1 MTTANETREITN
13 SDDVIDVRDVI
24 ARFEELDNLKID
36 GDVDDE
42 QVEEW
47 SRLKSLLSD
56 LEGNGGDEQWR
67 GSWYPITLVRDSYF
81 EDFARDEAEQLGLIK
96 SDMSWPYTCI
106 NWEKA
111 AEQLQQD
118 YSSISFDGVDY
129 WYR

>member
-1 MTTANETREITN
+1 MTTTTETREITN

-47 SRLKSLLSD
+47 SRLKSLLED
-56 LEGNGGDEQWR
+56 LEGNGGDEEWR

-106 NWEKA
+106 NWEEA

-118 YSSISFDGVDY
+118 YTSVDFGGVDY